1 MRTYL
6 LRRILQIIPVMF
18 GITILIFFIVHAAP
32 GDPTTKMMDPKMTVE
47 EKIRLKE
54 KFGVD
59 KPVIVQYADWITEV
73 MKGNLG
79 FSWKFQRPVAQVMG
93 ERMLS
98 TFYLAIVSLLLA
110 LLVGIP
116 AGVISA
122 TRQYTG
128 LDYFFTIF
136 ALIGISIPSFFFAL
150 LLIKFFAIDQGIF
163 PISGMRTPGASDWAV
178 WEQVKDVSVHT
189 VLPAIVLGLGSTA
202 SFMRYTRSSML
213 EVIRQDYIRT
223 ARSKGLSERVVIYK
237 HALRNALIPIITL
250 LGFWIPGLF
259 SGALIVEQVF
269 AWPGMGLLGY
279 QAVTDRDYPL
289 LMGVNLFLAFLT
301 LIGNLLADL
310 FYGLADPRIKYD

>member
-6 LRRILQIIPVMF
+6 LRRILQIIPVLF

-47 EKIRLKE
+47 EKMRLKE
-54 KFGVD
+54 KFGID
-59 KPVIVQYADWITEV
+59 KPVIVQYADWMSEV
-73 MKGNLG
+73 AKGNLG

-136 ALIGISIPSFFFAL
+136 CTG
-150 LLIKFFAIDQGIF
+150 GN
-163 PISGMRTPGASDWAV
+163 
-178 WEQVKDVSVHT
+178 
-189 VLPAIVLGLGSTA
+189 
-202 SFMRYTRSSML
+202 
-213 EVIRQDYIRT
+213 IRT
-223 ARSKGLSERVVIYK
+223 KF
-237 HALRNALIPIITL
+237 L
-250 LGFWIPGLF
+250 LCTFT
-259 SGALIVEQVF
+259 
-269 AWPGMGLLGY
+269 Y
-279 QAVTDRDYPL
+279 
-289 LMGVNLFLAFLT
+289 
-301 LIGNLLADL
+301 
-310 FYGLADPRIKYD
+310 